1 MFQRRVF
8 VMDYEKVY
16 SLTAI
21 ADKLGRSR
29 SSVYDWLHT
38 YKEFVEPHTVGKG
51 RTKKY
56 KESIFPVL
64 SLIEDLKAEGH
75 PNDYIRALLASEGH
89 DIVVE
94 GETNENAPVLTQLT
108 EAYKTIL
115 TKVETLESQNEDLA
129 RQNEKMANAMQAM
142 AEVIRQ
148 TAATNEE
155 KEAEREKRQLE
166 RDQMLIDTMRQL
178 HADKQQEAKGFF
190 SKLFGK

>member
-1 MFQRRVF
+1 MYETICFLNVFICSKCCFVRYKMFLLCYHYVMMYFKRRF
-8 VMDYEKVY
+8 FAMDYEKVY

-94 GETNENAPVLTQLT
+94 G
-108 EAYKTIL
+108 K
-115 TKVETLESQNEDLA
+115 
-129 RQNEKMANAMQAM
+129 
-142 AEVIRQ
+142 
-148 TAATNEE
+148 
-155 KEAEREKRQLE
+155 
-166 RDQMLIDTMRQL
+166 QMRMLQ
-178 HADKQQEAKGFF
+178 F
-190 SKLFGK
+190 